1 MTKRILA
8 ASLSVLLGVLLTAC
22 GGDSGTAPTP
32 APTPTPPTRA
42 QVRLN
47 VDPNPQTAEY
57 QGNGWWRFKVNLE
70 FVETAGVG
78 FTVNSIR
85 TTLTA
90 STTNVI
96 LYDNEEA
103 VVEYVGARGRKVM
116 QFTSGLYY
124 TMYGLSGAVNAKFV
138 VSITDDK
145 GNPLTVSNQATILR
159 HTEEPVELQ

>member
-1 MTKRILA
+1 MTKRILT

-42 QVRLN
+42 QVQLN

-78 FTVNSIR
+78 FTINSIR
-85 TTLTA
+85 TTLTSRA
-90 STTNVI
+90 TGGI

-103 VVEYVGARGRKVM
+103 IVEYVGPRGRKVM
-116 QFTSGLYY
+116 QFSSAHYY
-124 TMYGLSGAVNAKFV
+124 TMYGLSGAVDAKFV

-159 HTEEPVELQ
+159 HTEEAVELQ